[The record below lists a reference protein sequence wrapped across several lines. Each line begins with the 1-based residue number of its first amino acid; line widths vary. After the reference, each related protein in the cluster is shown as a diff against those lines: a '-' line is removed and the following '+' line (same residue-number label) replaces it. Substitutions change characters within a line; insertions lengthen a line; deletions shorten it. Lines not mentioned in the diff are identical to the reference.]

1 MYINILEKALERFTD
16 MEKNWLNILSVYT
29 LVDQENWPAN
39 GSVNYN
45 TILQLK
51 LFCRHEGKG
60 NEKLYVN
67 LFFTLQDNYDIYKKC
82 GLMTS
87 ESDVRFR
94 GRKREIA

>member
-1 MYINILEKALERFTD
+1 M
-16 MEKNWLNILSVYT
+16 SVYT
-29 LVDQENWPAN
+29 LVDQGNWTAN

-45 TILQLK
+45 TILQSK
-51 LFCRHEGKG
+51 LFCRQEGKW

-67 LFFTLQDNYDIYKKC
+67 LFFALQDNYGICKKC

-94 GRKREIA
+94 GRKREIT